1 MTDPVPGLL
10 SQYDISPEEK
20 QAIQKQN
27 FWGALMQTGMGLMA
41 AGSPVSDAQR
51 AQLLMQSAQPFA
63 NMGAMNQ
70 AMMQSASREK
80 LNMAA
85 AQRLAQQDQATAE
98 IRKMADDPS
107 FQESLGVLNPAMRAL
122 VVASMKKGDIAPALS
137 MMKKVPPD
145 GPFTGTSMDAQ
156 ARNIVLQGDPTSPQ
170 YAAAY
175 AHLSEAKTT
184 FDPATGRPVTISP
197 DMRWARPPAG
207 MQGTPPPP
215 NGQQPGAVTS
225 LPNGQTVTFVD
236 GPNRATKEDLQK
248 YKQAQVE
255 ADTLLSALDDYRK
268 TFSGASNTQRL
279 ESITGVN
286 TPLNT
291 SYNNAALL
299 AKGEVLYNLGVLN
312 GPDLDIIRRTLA
324 DPSTFKSLA
333 VSSEDVNESIGKI
346 ETIIKRGL
354 AKRAEVIGIAPPQ
367 ATGQQGQDN
376 PLLDEAR
383 QAIARGAPRDAVIQR
398 LRERGVDAGGL

>member
-10 SQYDISPEEK
+10 SQYDISPEER

-27 FWGALMQTGMGLMA
+27 FWGALLQTGMGLMA

-98 IRKMADDPS
+98 IRKMADDPA
-107 FQESLGVLNPAMRAL
+107 FQEQLAGLNPAQRAL
-122 VVASMKKGDIAPALS
+122 VTASIKKGDIAPALS
-137 MMKKVPPD
+137 MMKKVPAD

-207 MQGTPPPP
+207 MQGSAPQA
-215 NGQQPGAVTS
+215 NGQPGVVTT
-225 LPNGQTVTFVD
+225 LPNGQSVTFVD

-248 YKQAQVE
+248 YKQAQIE
-255 ADTLLSALDDYRK
+255 ADTLLGALDDYRK

>member
-51 AQLLMQSAQPFA
+51 AQLLMQAAQPIA

-80 LNMAA
+80 LNAAA
-85 AQRLAQQDQATAE
+85 AQRLAEQDQAKQRLAQVVGSPE
-98 IRKMADDPS
+98 FAKNIEGM
-107 FQESLGVLNPAMRAL
+107 NPAMRMLLQADPSQAL
-122 VVASMKKGDIAPALS
+122 NVVAGMQKKEPAA
-137 MMKKVPPD
+137 
-145 GPFTGTSMDAQ
+145 GPFTGNSMDAQ
-156 ARNIVLQGDPTSPQ
+156 ARNIVLQGDPASPQ

-184 FDPATGRPVTISP
+184 FDPATGRPVTVAP
-197 DMRWARPPAG
+197 DMRWARSPAG
-207 MQGTPPPP
+207 MQGGPTPQAG
-215 NGQQPGAVTS
+215 GQGGATTN

-236 GPNRATKEDLQK
+236 GPTRATKEDLQK
-248 YKQAQVE
+248 YKQAQIE
-255 ADTLLSALDDYRK
+255 ADTLLGALDDYKK
-268 TFSGASNTQRL
+268 TFKGASATQRAA
-279 ESITGVN
+279 SVTGAN

-291 SYNNAALL
+291 SYSNAALL

-312 GPDLDIIRRTLA
+312 GPDLDIIRKTLA
-324 DPSTFKSLA
+324 DPSTLGSLR
-333 VSSEDVNESIGKI
+333 VSSESVDESVGKI
-346 ETIIKRGL
+346 EAIIKRSL

-367 ATGQQGQDN
+367 VEGQQSQ
-376 PLLDEAR
+376 P
-383 QAIARGAPRDAVIQR
+383 QAGGAPQPGQIMDGYRFKGGNPADKNSW
-398 LRERGVDAGGL
+398 ERAQ